1 MKKVPIKAF
10 HKITLHKN
18 DENQGFFRVLKS
30 QGPKEKTV
38 DGKGLMNGVMAG
50 METLK

>member
-1 MKKVPIKAF
+1 MKVF

-30 QGPKEKTV
+30 QGPKEKIV
-38 DGKGLMNGVMAG
+38 DGRRLMNGVMAG